1 MVANELGGGGGA
13 PSFFGVGRTGPGKLQ
28 LLKLPSFLVKLSNV
42 HNKSSIFNVTCYAVE
57 YIW

>member
-1 MVANELGGGGGA
+1 MVANELGGGLLFSGC
-13 PSFFGVGRTGPGKLQ
+13 SGRLLSGKLQ

-42 HNKSSIFNVTCYAVE
+42 HNKSSIFNVTCNAVE

>member
-1 MVANELGGGGGA
+1 MVTNELGGALLFSGCGGRLL
-13 PSFFGVGRTGPGKLQ
+13 SGKLQ

-42 HNKSSIFNVTCYAVE
+42 NNKSSIFNVTCNAVE

>member
-1 MVANELGGGGGA
+1 MVTYELGGGALLFSGCGGRLL
-13 PSFFGVGRTGPGKLQ
+13 SGKLQ

-42 HNKSSIFNVTCYAVE
+42 HNTSSIFNVTCNAVE